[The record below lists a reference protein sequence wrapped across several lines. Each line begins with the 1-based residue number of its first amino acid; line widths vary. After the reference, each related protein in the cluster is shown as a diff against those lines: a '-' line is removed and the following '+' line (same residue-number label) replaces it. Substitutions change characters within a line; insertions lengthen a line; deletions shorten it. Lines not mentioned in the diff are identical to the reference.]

1 MLGADATGAKGKP
14 CGGRLRIAIVLNGA
28 HEGLAKVKKGSW
40 AFQVGAPLN
49 VLLAIRTAGPKERN
63 RVEVELLRRG
73 LGARLGVAC
82 FDYEAEDSPLSWHLS
97 DRQRQEI
104 RDAWNTK
111 PIQGR
116 VRDLAAFL
124 DRGSP
129 LPGNCP

>member
-1 MLGADATGAKGKP
+1 MRWAPADRDRAQRRARGIGQ
-14 CGGRLRIAIVLNGA
+14 GEEREL
-28 HEGLAKVKKGSW
+28 